1 MTDHHQA
8 CCNPYTVWRACS
20 GLSTGLHCTVPV
32 PATSLFICYGWLYG
46 RLMHCTLHMSDYNL
60 KIFQDSIGFT
70 FCFILASQMQLHH
83 AHFYFLVLDV
93 EALEAHIFL
102 HLLWDFDCEF
112 SLASYD
118 NFFPQIR
125 THSQISTLPDLG
137 HNVKRVSL
145 SKSVTPFPLLFHYFI
160 Y

>member
-1 MTDHHQA
+1 MKGLF
-8 CCNPYTVWRACS
+8 RALNRS
-20 GLSTGLHCTVPV
+20 SLHSTCASHK
-32 PATSLFICYGWLYG
+32 SICYGWLYG
-46 RLMHCTLHMSDYNL
+46 RLMHCTLHMSDCNL

-83 AHFYFLVLDV
+83 AHSYFLVLDV

-102 HLLWDFDCEF
+102 HLLWDFDFEF

-118 NFFPQIR
+118 NLFPQIR
-125 THSQISTLPDLG
+125 THSQISSLPDLD

-145 SKSVTPFPLLFHYFI
+145 SKSVTPFPPPLSLFYILVGIQGNMFLMPP

>member
-1 MTDHHQA
+1 
-8 CCNPYTVWRACS
+8 
-20 GLSTGLHCTVPV
+20 
-32 PATSLFICYGWLYG
+32 
-46 RLMHCTLHMSDYNL
+46 MSDCNL

-83 AHFYFLVLDV
+83 AHSYFLVLDV

-102 HLLWDFDCEF
+102 HLLWDFDFEF

-125 THSQISTLPDLG
+125 TYSQIST
-137 HNVKRVSL
+137 
-145 SKSVTPFPLLFHYFI
+145 PLT
-160 Y
+160 

>member
-1 MTDHHQA
+1 MKDLFRVLNRSSLH
-8 CCNPYTVWRACS
+8 
-20 GLSTGLHCTVPV
+20 STCASHK
-32 PATSLFICYGWLYG
+32 SICYGWLYG
-46 RLMHCTLHMSDYNL
+46 RLMHCTLHMSDCNL

-83 AHFYFLVLDV
+83 AHSYFLVLDV

>member
-1 MTDHHQA
+1 MKGLF
-8 CCNPYTVWRACS
+8 RALNRS
-20 GLSTGLHCTVPV
+20 SLHSTCASHK
-32 PATSLFICYGWLYG
+32 SICYGWLYG
-46 RLMHCTLHMSDYNL
+46 RLMHCTLHMSDCNL

-83 AHFYFLVLDV
+83 AHSYFLVLDV
-93 EALEAHIFL
+93 EALKLTFSCTCSETLILSSHW
-102 HLLWDFDCEF
+102 LL
-112 SLASYD
+112 YD

-137 HNVKRVSL
+137 LNVKQVSL
-145 SKSVTPFPLLFHYFI
+145 SKSVTPSPLLFHYFI